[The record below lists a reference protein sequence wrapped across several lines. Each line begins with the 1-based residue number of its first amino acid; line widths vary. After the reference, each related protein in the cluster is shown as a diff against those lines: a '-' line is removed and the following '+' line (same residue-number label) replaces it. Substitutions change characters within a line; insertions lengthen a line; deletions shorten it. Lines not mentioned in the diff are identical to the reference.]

1 MKAWLNN
8 PYVVIALV
16 LCAGYFVYQQVA
28 PAFDNGTTMPVD
40 MALVAPRDG
49 QTQSPANQRLSARA
63 PTRRAL
69 ANGRGSAADLAAASA
84 LGTATRDPFH
94 PSAQVRKT
102 PPLKAQTAQPGR
114 TRALPQLSAIVDSP
128 SSKYAVLDAE
138 IVGEGSV
145 VGEFTVTQISG
156 YSVSLSG
163 PTGQRV
169 LTLASQ
175 ALKGA
180 END

>member
-8 PYVVIALV
+8 PYVVVALV
-16 LCAGYFVYQQVA
+16 LCAGFFVYQQVA
-28 PAFDNGTTMPVD
+28 PALDDGPTMQVD
-40 MALVAPRDG
+40 MAEVAPRDG
-49 QTQSPANQRLSARA
+49 QEHSPASHTLSARA
-63 PTRRAL
+63 PTHRAL
-69 ANGRGSAADLAAASA
+69 ANGSDSATDLAFASV
-84 LGTATRDPFH
+84 LGTAARDPFH
-94 PSAQVRKT
+94 PSARVRKT
-102 PPLKAQTAQPGR
+102 PPLRAQTARPVT

-128 SSKYAVLDAE
+128 SSKYAVLNAE
-138 IVGEGSV
+138 IVVEGSV

-180 END
+180 GND